1 MTYKIK
7 FLSAQIMALSLL
19 GMSGS
24 ALAQMKSI
32 ADEPVLEEVVI
43 FAKLK
48 SAADDVIVERLETDV
63 VADII
68 DAETIGRIGDSNVAS
83 ALRRVPG
90 VTLVDDKFIFIRG
103 LGERYSNSLLNGAV
117 IPSPDLTR
125 NVIPLDI
132 FPTSI
137 LKSIAVKKSYSSVA
151 G

>member
-1 MTYKIK
+1 MKLLRTPII
-7 FLSAQIMALSLL
+7 AASLL
-19 GMSGS
+19 GMSDS
-24 ALAQMKSI
+24 VLAQMKSI
-32 ADEPVLEEVVI
+32 ADEPVLEEVVV

-90 VTLVDDKFIFIRG
+90 VTLVDDKYVFIRG

-132 FPTSI
+132 FPT
-137 LKSIAVKKSYSSVA
+137 
-151 G
+151 